1 MNRAVAQLA
10 MRVIRTSDEDAAET
24 LQKIR
29 QQLSP
34 SGDVVTPSGRKRTI
48 AVFGE
53 PLTPAQVVERICRD
67 VREKG
72 WRALVTYTEKLD
84 GTRLTHENVCVPEDE
99 LQAAHRSVEP
109 EFLRAVRR
117 IRRNIERFHG
127 GVLPRTA
134 TLHER
139 NRWTLELRYT
149 PLHRVGIC
157 VPGGAASYPSTL
169 LMTAVP
175 AQVAGVKEIAVVS
188 PPTPNG
194 ADSPYVRAVC
204 YELGIRE
211 LYRIGGAQAVAALAY
226 GVEGIRPVDK
236 IVGPGNIFVA
246 LAKRYVFG
254 HVDIDMLAGPTE
266 VVVLADRTARPA
278 YVASELIS
286 QAEHA
291 PGCSILVTW
300 YDRLVDRVLKE
311 LERQLADLERADLAR
326 ESLEEF
332 GALIVA
338 KSADEAVDLVNELA
352 PEHLLI
358 LTREPR
364 NLLDRI
370 RNAGAIFLGP
380 YSPVAA
386 GDYAAGPSH
395 VLPTGG
401 TARFNSCLS
410 SIDFLKRSSVIEL
423 APEGLVRLAPDIE
436 ELAKVE
442 GLTAHAASVRVRLRD
457 IEEAARAQSGTDEK
471 A

>member
-1 MNRAVAQLA
+1 MNRAVADLSL
-10 MRVIRTSDEDAAET
+10 RVIRTTDRRAREALEE
-24 LQKIR
+24 IR
-29 QQLSP
+29 RQLSP

-53 PLTPAQVVERICRD
+53 PLTPAQVVERICKD
-67 VREKG
+67 VRSRG
-72 WRALVTYTEKLD
+72 WEALAEYTEKLD
-84 GTRLTHENVCVPEDE
+84 GVRITPDTVRVSEEALRE
-99 LQAAHRSVEP
+99 AHASVEP
-109 EFLRAVRR
+109 RFLQAVRR
-117 IRRNIERFHG
+117 IRRNIQRFHA

-134 TLHER
+134 TLRER
-139 NRWTLELRYT
+139 DKWTLELRYT
-149 PLHRVGIC
+149 PLKRVGIC

-175 AQVAGVKEIAVVS
+175 AQVAGVAEIAVVS
-188 PPTPNG
+188 PPTQNG
-194 ADSPYVRAVC
+194 ADSPYVRATC
-204 YELGIRE
+204 WELGIRE

-226 GVEGIRPVDK
+226 GVDGIAPVDK

-246 LAKRYVFG
+246 LAKRFVFG

-291 PGCSILVTW
+291 PGCSILITW
-300 YDRLVDRVLKE
+300 HEKLIERVIKE
-311 LERQLADLERADLAR
+311 IDAQLSGLERAELALQ
-326 ESLEEF
+326 SLQDF

-338 KSADEAVDLVNELA
+338 RDQEEAVQLVNELA
-352 PEHLLI
+352 PEHLYI

-364 NLLDRI
+364 ALLERV

-410 SIDFLKRSSVIEL
+410 AIDFLKRSSVIEL
-423 APEGLVRLAPDIE
+423 EPQGLLQLAPDIE
-436 ELAKVE
+436 ELARVE
-442 GLTAHAASVRVRLRD
+442 GLTAHAQSVRIRVRD
-457 IEEAARAQSGTDEK
+457 IEQARQTSQERE
-471 A
+471 